1 MMEES
6 PAPFMKNL
14 LGAPVPLRAESNFW
28 PTVLNREHRGYPK
41 SDPVGKTVITM

>member
-1 MMEES
+1 MGWYDEES

-28 PTVLNREHRGYPK
+28 PTVLNSEQRLSK
-41 SDPVGKTVITM
+41 I